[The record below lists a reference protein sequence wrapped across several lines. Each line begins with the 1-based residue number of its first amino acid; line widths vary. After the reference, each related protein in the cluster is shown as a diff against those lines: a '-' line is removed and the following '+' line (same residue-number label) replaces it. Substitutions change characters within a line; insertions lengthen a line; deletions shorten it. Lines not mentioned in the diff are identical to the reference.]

1 VSIAKKIYANEALSI
16 MFDGH
21 TKHSPDEMKKML
33 EDIIE
38 CGEKLNV
45 DMPFLKQ
52 FNESAIQ

>member
-1 VSIAKKIYANEALSI
+1 LSI

-45 DMPFLKQ
+45 DMPFLKE
-52 FNESAIQ
+52 FNEITIE

>member
-1 VSIAKKIYANEALSI
+1 LSI

-21 TKHSPDEMKKML
+21 AKHSPDEMKKML
-33 EDIIE
+33 VDIIE

-52 FNESAIQ
+52 FKDSME